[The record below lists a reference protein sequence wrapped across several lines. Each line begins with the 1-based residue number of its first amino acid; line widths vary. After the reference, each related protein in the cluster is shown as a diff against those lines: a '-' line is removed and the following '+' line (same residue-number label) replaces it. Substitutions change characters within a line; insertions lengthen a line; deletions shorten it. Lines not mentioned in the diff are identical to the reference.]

1 MLCNLFSRH
10 IFVSVVM
17 LSRNLIYVLCTVR
30 LGIFIY
36 FSACVFVN
44 MG

>member
-17 LSRNLIYVLCTVR
+17 LLRNFDLCFVYCKAR
-30 LGIFIY
+30 NFYLF
-36 FSACVFVN
+36 FCMRVVN